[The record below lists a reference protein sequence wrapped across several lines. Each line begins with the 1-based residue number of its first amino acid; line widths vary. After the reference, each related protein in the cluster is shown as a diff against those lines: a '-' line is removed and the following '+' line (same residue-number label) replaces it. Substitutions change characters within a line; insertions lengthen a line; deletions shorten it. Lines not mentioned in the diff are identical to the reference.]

1 MPTVFRVKIYTY
13 TAKKEWEM
21 RYWLSHQTSYL
32 VALIYRCDH
41 FNEHLKTKYLFFF
54 FENIGWTSL
63 MPRRIFLLPSFHR
76 IGISKKFPL
85 GAWAF
90 LFGNLLLWDLY
101 TPRLTGYYITGPC
114 DTGDL
119 PYIINSTS
127 QTHARHGAVETQT
140 ANENNTSNIPANI
153 KI

>member
-1 MPTVFRVKIYTY
+1 MLYWLLHQTAYLVMPLY
-13 TAKKEWEM
+13 TAVTRPLHW
-21 RYWLSHQTSYL
+21 TSKDKIF
-32 VALIYRCDH
+32 A
-41 FNEHLKTKYLFFF
+41 FF
-54 FENIGWTSL
+54 FENVGWISL
-63 MPRRIFLLPSFHR
+63 MPRRIFLLPSYHQ

-127 QTHARHGAVETQT
+127 QTHARHGTVETET
-140 ANENNTSNIPANI
+140 ANENNTSNIQI
-153 KI
+153 YKC